1 MNEMNERNIQIG
13 TNYVIYNE
21 TLGVK
26 YFITAT
32 DWNIEILSHIA
43 NTPNP
48 RSAPFNDWNLGEA
61 YTNKYKMQT
70 ILPELPLQYKEF
82 LGIDEMAHGGGYK
95 TKKHGKTRSKRCK
108 RSRRVKCR
116 IMNARR
122 RSIAK

>member
-1 MNEMNERNIQIG
+1 MNKINERNIHEG

-21 TLGVK
+21 PLGVK

-32 DWNIEILSHIA
+32 DWNINILRHIA

-48 RSAPFNDWNLGEA
+48 RPEPFKDWNLGEA
-61 YTNKYKMQT
+61 YTNKNKVQQ
-70 ILPELPLQYKEF
+70 LDELPLRYKEF

-95 TKKHGKTRSKRCK
+95 MKKHGKTRSKRCK
-108 RSRRVKCR
+108 RSRRVKGR
-116 IMNARR
+116 RMNARR

>member
-1 MNEMNERNIQIG
+1 MNEMNEMNERNIQVG

-32 DWNIEILSHIA
+32 DWNFEILSHIA

-61 YTNKYKMQT
+61 YTNKYKS

-95 TKKHGKTRSKRCK
+95 MKKHGKTRSKRRK
-108 RSRRVKCR
+108 RSRRVKG
-116 IMNARR
+116 RR